1 MKIKVVDKFGT
12 VWGEFDTETDSFAK
26 YDSFRMLDKLVQMY
40 GEDPEFKIE
49 GIKDYVHSI

>member
-1 MKIKVVDKFGT
+1 MKLKVVDKFGT
-12 VWGEFDTETDSFAK
+12 VWGEFDTETNSFARFDSFWL
-26 YDSFRMLDKLVQMY
+26 FDKLVRMY